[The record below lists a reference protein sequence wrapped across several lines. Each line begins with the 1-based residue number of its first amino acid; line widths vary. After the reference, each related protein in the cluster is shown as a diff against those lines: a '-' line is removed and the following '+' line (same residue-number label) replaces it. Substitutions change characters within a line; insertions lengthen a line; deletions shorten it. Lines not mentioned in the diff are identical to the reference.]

1 MEIRKTQLQPNCYYH
16 IYNRGING
24 ASVFFETKNYDFF
37 LQRFDQFVSPF
48 VKTYAY
54 CLLGNHFHI
63 LICIRAEKELK
74 KVITKNFEKPLHW
87 HISNSF
93 ASFFQSYTRAL
104 NKAYRRRGAIF
115 ETPFKRIEVK
125 DDAYFSRLIS
135 YIHTNPEKHRVVKDF
150 RDYPHSSYHTHLLEQ
165 QTKLYRRQVIDWFG
179 GRQAYQDFHKNEIKI
194 ELTQELILE

>member
-1 MEIRKTQLQPNCYYH
+1 MDIRSTQLEPNCYYH
-16 IYNRGING
+16 IFNRGING
-24 ASVFFETKNYDFF
+24 QDLFFEEKNYTYF
-37 LQRFDQFVSPF
+37 LQKYAKFAHPF

-54 CLLGNHFHI
+54 CLLKNHYHL
-63 LICIRAEKELK
+63 LIQVRDEDELLPL
-74 KVITKNFEKPLHW
+74 ISKNKDK
-87 HISNSF
+87 
-93 ASFFQSYTRAL
+93 AL
-104 NKAYRRRGAIF
+104 NWHVSNAMGNFLKSYCQGINKTYQRTGSLF
-115 ETPFKRIEVK
+115 EDPFKRIEVK